1 MRHGVPLLGTD
12 VAMQSSIRSL
22 TNLKFFLQR
31 LEMMIIKFGLAR
43 ISHISR
49 KRDKDSV
56 LDHDNDMT
64 ALTK

>member
-43 ISHISR
+43 LSRLSR
-49 KRDKDSV
+49 KRDRDSL
-56 LDHDNDMT
+56 LDHDNYMT